1 MVQKTKRH
9 LEICCGLGI
18 FFVILGMVLLLSGCN
33 KETAKE
39 ESNSMNS
46 SEKATEMNEETE
58 KINDDVITYM
68 HNKYYVSERTDG
80 DYSIMFNGSLITVTP
95 DQYQEYVKEV
105 SEVLKDQDV
114 RIVAKMTKTQMGV
127 YERRQEIRRQEMD
140 SSKPREHGSWQID
153 AKAAAYECEFVNE
166 EAFIDALKEIFEKYK
181 K

>member
-1 MVQKTKRH
+1 MAQKTKRH
-9 LEICCGLGI
+9 LGICCGLGI

-46 SEKATEMNEETE
+46 SEKATKMNEETE

-68 HNKYYVSERTDG
+68 HNKYYVSKRTDG
-80 DYSIMFNGSLITVTP
+80 DYSIMFNRSLITVTP

-105 SEVLKDQDV
+105 SEVLRNQDV

-127 YERRQEIRRQEMD
+127 YERRQETD
-140 SSKPREHGSWQID
+140 PSKPREHGSWQID
-153 AKAAAYECEFVNE
+153 AKVAAYECEFVNE
-166 EAFIDALKEIFEKYK
+166 EAFIDALKEIFEKYEK
-181 K
+181 